1 MPRQDPIR
9 QEAIDGDMNQ
19 LEHDVR
25 QFKIEFEQ
33 YMGGG
38 KKRPPNDLEWQID
51 MLVRRYSDR
60 GAEMNYAQRFRFGNL
75 TSTYAKFRE
84 VFHKRMRRREEGKVE
99 RHFGAAAR
107 QIAEERARA
116 RAATKRPPVAVA
128 LADPAREPKKVAQL
142 YSAFREALEKAGE
155 PTDKLT
161 REQFQQFLQKKAA
174 DLRKAPDLR
183 KTPESRKTD
192 DPHIVEFVVSVED
205 GKARL
210 KARVRT

>member
-9 QEAIDGDMNQ
+9 QEEIDEDMNK
-19 LEHDVR
+19 LEHDLR

-33 YMGGG
+33 YMAGG

-51 MLVRRYSDR
+51 MLIRRYSDR
-60 GAEMNYAQRFRFGNL
+60 GAEMNYSQRFRFGNL
-75 TSTYAKFRE
+75 TSTYSKVRE
-84 VFHKRMRRREEGKVE
+84 VFHKRMRRREEGKVD
-99 RHFGAAAR
+99 RHFGYAAR
-107 QIAEERARA
+107 QIEAERARA

-142 YSAFREALEKAGE
+142 YTAFREALQNAGE
-155 PTDKLT
+155 STDKLT
-161 REQFQQFLQKKAA
+161 RDQFQQFLQKKAA
-174 DLRKAPDLR
+174 ELRKAPELCR
-183 KTPESRKTD
+183 SE
-192 DPHIVEFVVSVED
+192 DPRVVEFVVSVED

>member
-38 KKRPPNDLEWQID
+38 KKRPPNDLEWQIE
-51 MLVRRYSDR
+51 MLIKRYGDR
-60 GAEMNYAQRFRFGNL
+60 GAEMNYTQRFRFGNL
-75 TSTYAKFRE
+75 TSTYAKFKE

-107 QIAEERARA
+107 QIEELRARTRGA
-116 RAATKRPPVAVA
+116 GERRPVSVA
-128 LADPAREPKKVAQL
+128 LADPAHEPKKVAEL
-142 YSAFREALEKAGE
+142 YTAFREALEKAGE

-174 DLRKAPDLR
+174 DLRKAPDLS
-183 KTPESRKTD
+183 KNE
-192 DPHIVEFVVSVED
+192 DPRVVEFVVSVED